1 MRVLA
6 VALLLGGLMGAG
18 CGASED
24 ASILDERS
32 WAVGVRPDLP
42 GLGLKRADGTFE
54 GFDVDVAR
62 YVATKLGRNVRF
74 VEALAA
80 DRIPKLVSGEVD
92 LMVAAFSITP
102 DRKNDVAFAGPYYVS
117 YQDILTRSDDTAIKN
132 VRDLSGRK
140 ICAVRG
146 TDAAQ
151 KVAAMRGV
159 SVQIVNADD
168 YDRCMS
174 LLRNR
179 GVDALTTNDVIL
191 AGLVRREGKG
201 VRLIN
206 ARYAEQR
213 TGIGLRKG
221 DPDGCEAVNKAITE
235 MYQDGTATR
244 LVRKWFGGTGLDP
257 SIIAVPQ
264 FEGCD

>member
-1 MRVLA
+1 MRLLA
-6 VALLLGGLMGAG
+6 VAILLGGLIAGG
-18 CGASED
+18 CGSAED
-24 ASILDERS
+24 ESILGKRT

-42 GLGLKRADGTFE
+42 GLGLKRPDGTFE

-62 YVATKLGRNVRF
+62 YIGGKLGRNVTF
-74 VEALAA
+74 VQALAA

-92 LMVAAFSITP
+92 LMVAAFSVTP

-117 YQDILTRSDDTAIKN
+117 YQDILVRSDDTAIKD
-132 VRDLSGRK
+132 VRDLNGRK
-140 ICAVRG
+140 ICAVSG

-159 SVQIVNADD
+159 SVQITSATD
-168 YDRCMS
+168 YDRCMA
-174 LLRNR
+174 LLRDR
-179 GVDALTTNDVIL
+179 AVDALTTNDVIL
-191 AGLVRREGKG
+191 AGLVKREGKG
-201 VRLIN
+201 VRLVS

-235 MYQDGTATR
+235 MYQDGTAAQ
-244 LVRKWFGGTGLDP
+244 LVGKWFGGTGLNP
-257 SIIAVPQ
+257 PIIAVPQ

>member
-1 MRVLA
+1 MRLLA
-6 VALLLGGLMGAG
+6 TVLLLGGLMGAG
-18 CGASED
+18 CGASEEG
-24 ASILDERS
+24 SILRERT
-32 WAVGVRPDLP
+32 WTVGVRPDLP

-62 YVATKLGRNVRF
+62 YVAGRLGRKVTF
-74 VEALAA
+74 VQALAA
-80 DRIPKLVSGEVD
+80 DRIPKLLSGEVD
-92 LMVAAFSITP
+92 LMVATFSITA
-102 DRKNDVAFAGPYYVS
+102 DRKNEVAFAGPYYVS
-117 YQDILTRSDDTAIKN
+117 YQDLLVRSDDTAIKN
-132 VRDLSGRK
+132 VRDLSGRR

-159 SVQIVNADD
+159 SVRITHADD
-168 YDRCMS
+168 YDGCMA
-174 LLRNR
+174 LLRGR
-179 GVDALTTNDVIL
+179 QVDALTTNDVIL

-201 VRLIN
+201 VRLVS
-206 ARYAEQR
+206 AQYAEQR

-235 MYQDGTATR
+235 MYQDGTAER
-244 LVRKWFGGTGLDP
+244 LVRRWFSGTGLDP
-257 SIIAVPQ
+257 SIIEVPQ